1 MTQDAGIKRMRH
13 AADYNCMRGA
23 SIRFRVTPTVTAL
36 TGVKGSAE
44 SQNLTAEGL
53 LDDLSADFARGV
65 QDLAAVFADLKRLSA
80 YGALP
85 IEWETG
91 GWVNVR
97 FPGCDG
103 KQVEGL
109 CDEVGVRRGYVIED
123 EGWVVNDGEEQK
135 GDKDVRMA
143 LLFPYA
149 PTDHCSDNE
158 SVADMFAPAIQT
170 LHPAFHEHSPTFL
183 TRSLTSADDFE
194 DQFSK
199 EHNVWAENYES
210 ASGGSSPHTTADTE
224 GKGGGSGYEGVE
236 GIYRFLAECDAA
248 KR

>member
-1 MTQDAGIKRMRH
+1 MRH
-13 AADYNCMRGA
+13 AADYNATRGA
-23 SIRFRVTPTVTAL
+23 SIRFRITPTVTAL
-36 TGVKGSAE
+36 TGMKGSTE
-44 SQNLTAEGL
+44 SRNLSAEGL

-85 IEWETG
+85 IDWETG

-97 FPGCDG
+97 FPGCDL

-109 CDEVGVRRGYVIED
+109 CDEVGVRRGYVVED
-123 EGWVVNDGEEQK
+123 EGWVVDDGEEQR

-149 PTDHCSDNE
+149 PTDHCLDNE
-158 SVADMFAPAIQT
+158 SIADMFSPAIQT
-170 LHPAFHEHSPTFL
+170 QQPMLHDTSPAFS
-183 TRSLTSADDFE
+183 TRSLTSADDLD
-194 DQFSK
+194 DQFLE
-199 EHNVWAENYES
+199 EHNVWAEGYES
-210 ASGGSSPHTTADTE
+210 ISGNSSRPTTSIGE
-224 GKGGGSGYEGVE
+224 EKGGVGDYEGVE

-248 KR
+248 RK